1 MKTFGI
7 VFAAIAATC
16 LVGVAFL
23 AGQPPTV
30 GADGVV
36 APVAISWVSL
46 ILSLFTGSTVASI
59 AAFWKSV
66 QPAVA
71 TITKTIAPGMPIP
84 PADVTEQLEDASEL
98 LLSVLAYSKNGD
110 PASQRRMV
118 LALMTQLTSLSETQS
133 PEIATA
139 VSTAMLAITA
149 KWFPSVKEVKCQNKN
164 TLTSA

>member
-1 MKTFGI
+1 MSRIAITFAM
-7 VFAAIAATC
+7 VASAC

-23 AGQPPTV
+23 AGQPVAV

-36 APVAISWVSL
+36 TAPTMSWVSL
-46 ILSLFTGSTVASI
+46 LMSMFTGSTVASI

-71 TITKTIAPGMPIP
+71 TITHTIAPGIPIP
-84 PADVTEQLEDASEL
+84 HADVIAQLEAASEL
-98 LLSVLAYSKNGD
+98 LQSVLSYSKNGD
-110 PASQRRMV
+110 AASQRRMV
-118 LALMTQLTSLSETQS
+118 LALMTELSKISETQS

-149 KWFPSVKEVKCQNKN
+149 KWFPAVSEVAK
-164 TLTSA
+164 

>member
-1 MKTFGI
+1 MSRSGL
-7 VFAAIAATC
+7 VFAAIAAAC
-16 LVGVAFL
+16 IVGVAFI

-71 TITKTIAPGMPIP
+71 TITQTISPGIPIP
-84 PADVTEQLEDASEL
+84 PADITRQLETASEL
-98 LLSVLAYSKNGD
+98 LQAVIAYSKNGD
-110 PASQRRMV
+110 AASQRRMV
-118 LALMTQLTSLSETQS
+118 LALMTEVTSLSETQS

-139 VSTAMLAITA
+139 VSTAMQAITA
-149 KWFPSVKEVKCQNKN
+149 KWFPVAEVVK
-164 TLTSA
+164 

>member
-59 AAFWKSV
+59 AAFWRQW
-66 QPAVA
+66 QPAIRAVRD
-71 TITKTIAPGMPIP
+71 TIAPSVPIP
-84 PADVTEQLEDASEL
+84 PAEIEQQLQAATEL
-98 LLSVLAYSKNGD
+98 LQAVLAFSKNGD
-110 PASQRRMV
+110 AASQRRMV
-118 LALMTQLTSLSETQS
+118 VALMTELSLISETQS
-133 PEIATA
+133 PEIAAA
-139 VSTAMLAITA
+139 VSAVMQAITA
-149 KWFPSVKEVKCQNKN
+149 KWFPAVGEVK
-164 TLTSA
+164 

>member
-59 AAFWKSV
+59 AAFWRQW
-66 QPAVA
+66 QPTIKAVRD
-71 TITKTIAPGMPIP
+71 TIAPGVLIP
-84 PADVTEQLEDASEL
+84 PAEIEQQLQAATEL
-98 LLSVLAYSKNGD
+98 LQSVVAFSKNGD
-110 PASQRRMV
+110 AASQRRMV
-118 LALMTQLTSLSETQS
+118 VALMTELSLISETQS
-133 PEIATA
+133 PEIAAA
-139 VSTAMLAITA
+139 VSAVMQAITA
-149 KWFPSVKEVKCQNKN
+149 KWFP
-164 TLTSA
+164 

>member
-1 MKTFGI
+1 MKMFGI
-7 VFAAIAATC
+7 VFAAIAALC
-16 LVGVAFL
+16 LVGIAFI

-66 QPAVA
+66 QPTVA
-71 TITKTIAPGMPIP
+71 TITQTIAPGIPIP
-84 PADVTEQLEDASEL
+84 PADIIRQLETASEL
-98 LLSVLAYSKNGD
+98 LQAVLAYSKNGD
-110 PASQRRMV
+110 AASQRRMV
-118 LALMTQLTSLSETQS
+118 LALMTELSTISETQS

-139 VSTAMLAITA
+139 VSTAMQAITA
-149 KWFPSVKEVKCQNKN
+149 KWFPSVTEVVE
-164 TLTSA
+164 

>member
-1 MKTFGI
+1 MSKLGI

-59 AAFWKSV
+59 AAFWRQW
-66 QPAVA
+66 QPTIKAVRD
-71 TITKTIAPGMPIP
+71 TIAPGVPIP
-84 PADVTEQLEDASEL
+84 AAEIEQQLQAATEL
-98 LLSVLAYSKNGD
+98 LQAVVAFSKNGD
-110 PASQRRMV
+110 AASQRRMV
-118 LALMTQLTSLSETQS
+118 VALMTELSLISETQS
-133 PEIATA
+133 PEIAAA
-139 VSTAMLAITA
+139 VSAVMQAITA
-149 KWFPSVKEVKCQNKN
+149 KWFPSVEVVK
-164 TLTSA
+164 

>member
-7 VFAAIAATC
+7 VFAGIAAAC

-59 AAFWKSV
+59 AAFWRQW
-66 QPAVA
+66 QPTIKAVRD
-71 TITKTIAPGMPIP
+71 TMAPGVPIP
-84 PADVTEQLEDASEL
+84 PAEIEQQLQAATEL
-98 LLSVLAYSKNGD
+98 LQAVLAFSKNGD
-110 PASQRRMV
+110 AASQRRMV
-118 LALMTQLTSLSETQS
+118 VALMTELSLISETQS
-133 PEIATA
+133 PEISAA
-139 VSTAMLAITA
+139 VSAVMQAITA
-149 KWFPSVKEVKCQNKN
+149 KWFPSVGVVK
-164 TLTSA
+164 

>member
-16 LVGVAFL
+16 LVGVAFI

-59 AAFWKSV
+59 AAFWRQW
-66 QPAVA
+66 QPTIKAVRD
-71 TITKTIAPGMPIP
+71 TIAPGVPIP
-84 PADVTEQLEDASEL
+84 AAEIEQQLQAATEL
-98 LLSVLAYSKNGD
+98 LQSVVAFSKNAD
-110 PASQRRMV
+110 AASQRRMV
-118 LALMTQLTSLSETQS
+118 VALMTELSLISETQS
-133 PEIATA
+133 PEIAAA
-139 VSTAMLAITA
+139 VSAVMQAITA
-149 KWFPSVKEVKCQNKN
+149 KWFPNVEVVK
-164 TLTSA
+164 

>member
-59 AAFWKSV
+59 AAFWRQW
-66 QPAVA
+66 QPTIKAVRD
-71 TITKTIAPGMPIP
+71 TMAPGVPIP
-84 PADVTEQLEDASEL
+84 PADIEQQLQAATEL
-98 LLSVLAYSKNGD
+98 LQSVVAFSQNGD
-110 PASQRRMV
+110 AASQRRMV
-118 LALMTQLTSLSETQS
+118 VALMTELSLISETQS
-133 PEIATA
+133 PEIAAA
-139 VSTAMLAITA
+139 VSAVMQAITA
-149 KWFPSVKEVKCQNKN
+149 KWFPSVEGVK
-164 TLTSA
+164 

>member
-7 VFAAIAATC
+7 VFAAIAAAC

-59 AAFWKSV
+59 AAFWRQW
-66 QPAVA
+66 QPTIKAVRD
-71 TITKTIAPGMPIP
+71 TVAPSLPIP
-84 PADVTEQLEDASEL
+84 PVEIEQQLQAATEL
-98 LLSVLAYSKNGD
+98 LQSVVAFSKNAD
-110 PASQRRMV
+110 AASQRRMV
-118 LALMTQLTSLSETQS
+118 VALMTELSLISETQS
-133 PEIATA
+133 PEIAAA
-139 VSTAMLAITA
+139 VSAVMQAITA
-149 KWFPSVKEVKCQNKN
+149 KWFPAVGDVK
-164 TLTSA
+164 